1 MGFLH
6 TKNFLVD
13 DEIAVVGT
21 INLDYRSLVHHYEC
35 GIWMYNTESIVE
47 IKEDFEEI
55 MKESININPKE
66 FKLKWY
72 EIIISRIISI
82 FSPLM

>member
-1 MGFLH
+1 M
-6 TKNFLVD
+6 
-13 DEIAVVGT
+13 VGT

>member
-1 MGFLH
+1 MNVAYGCIIL
-6 TKNFLVD
+6 
-13 DEIAVVGT
+13 
-21 INLDYRSLVHHYEC
+21 SLLQK
-35 GIWMYNTESIVE
+35 S
-47 IKEDFEEI
+47 KEDFEEI
-55 MKESININPKE
+55 LKESININPKE